1 MSASSISN
9 GAVPKAASFGVLAEP
24 SSQTNL
30 LETRD
35 IVVRFGGL
43 AALDKVSIEVPQ
55 ASLVGLVG
63 PNGAGKSTLFGVCSG
78 LQKPT
83 GGMVLLGGEDVTS
96 ATPQHRAR
104 LGLARTF
111 QTPEMFLGLTVR
123 QHLSLAFRVR
133 HDRGCLWKDMFN
145 GRSFRKA
152 SADETERVDALL
164 ELLALTDLAEVLVDV
179 LPLGM
184 TRLVEVGRALAA
196 NPAIVLLDEPMSGLD
211 ANEAA
216 RLAEALR
223 RTLEDEK
230 ISLLLVEHDVPMVL
244 SLCSRIFVLNFG
256 RLIADGT
263 PDQIRNDPIVK
274 TAYLGEE
281 LSQQDPA

>member
-1 MSASSISN
+1 MNALSLPNETN
-9 GAVPKAASFGVLAEP
+9 GSVGAPGPGK
-24 SSQTNL
+24 L

-43 AALDKVSIEVPQ
+43 AALDKVSIEVPP

-63 PNGAGKSTLFGVCSG
+63 PNGAGKTTLFGVCSG

-83 GGMVLLGGEDVTS
+83 SGRVFLAGDDVTS
-96 ATPQHRAR
+96 ATPQNRAR
-104 LGLARTF
+104 RGLARTF
-111 QTPEMFLGLTVR
+111 QTPEMFLGLTIRQHFSLAYRVR
-123 QHLSLAFRVR
+123 Q
-133 HDRGCLWKDMFN
+133 DRACLWKDMFN
-145 GRSFRKA
+145 GRSFRKTP
-152 SADETERVDALL
+152 ADETQRVDALL
-164 ELLALTDLAEVLVDV
+164 ELLALTELGDVLVDV

-184 TRLVEVGRALAA
+184 TRLVEVGRALAS
-196 NPAIVLLDEPMSGLD
+196 NPAMVLLDEPMSGLD

-216 RLAEALR
+216 RLADALR

-244 SLCSRIFVLNFG
+244 ALCSRIFVLDFG

-263 PDQIRNDPIVK
+263 PDQIRNDPTVRA
-274 TAYLGEE
+274 AYLGEE
-281 LSQQDPA
+281 LTKEQPA